1 MKIKN
6 LISLLA
12 LIATVTGCGSDSS
25 SSSDKMESAI
35 DLYMAAI
42 PFTDENLKQCIE
54 NGIVEQSITTSKEL
68 TSLSCS
74 APISNVHGLHYFS
87 ALATLDLTNAG
98 MSCLAID
105 EMQTQAVERAAVDE
119 DESITQVIQPAGCF
133 YNQIAFNDLL
143 LKACVADEVSLNG
156 WTSNEQ
162 LAYLSCSEP
171 AINDVAGLENFI
183 NLAQLDLSQTAV
195 PCVDLSNLQA
205 ELPNTD
211 IVTPAT
217 CLIDNIVFSQPVQEC
232 VDTQAPDSGLVV
244 DFHSLSCNSPE
255 IVELTGLEKLT
266 SLATLNLVGT
276 SVDCDELGEL
286 GKILINTTIA
296 KPTTCEITPET
307 LLSDLPPFEDPI
319 MAACIYKKG
328 NENAVKVGDI
338 VVLNCGATTGVPDK
352 EVSSLGGLENLV
364 SMQSLIIN
372 ATKVD
377 SFQPLK
383 DHPSL
388 KVLSI
393 FNLKRLNN
401 DDMVFVHENMTY
413 LENLNMG
420 GATGMKDYAK
430 FNSMTNLYFLGLANQ
445 NLAGDDLGTLGEL
458 TNLETLN
465 MKANKLT
472 TIEALHSMTGLTELN
487 VTKNP
492 NLSCEQINAFKVA
505 VPTANVTMDQGC

>member
-1 MKIKN
+1 
-6 LISLLA
+6 
-12 LIATVTGCGSDSS
+12 
-25 SSSDKMESAI
+25 MESAI
-35 DLYMAAI
+35 ELYMAAI
-42 PFTDENLKQCIE
+42 PFTDDNLKQCLE
-54 NGIVEQSITTSKEL
+54 EGINTQGVTTSKEL
-68 TSLSCS
+68 TNLACS
-74 APISNVHGLHYFS
+74 VPITNVHGLHYFS
-87 ALATLDLTNAG
+87 QLETLDLTNAD

-105 EMQTQAVERAAVDE
+105 EMQTQIIERAAVDE

-133 YNQIAFNDLL
+133 YNQIAFNDML
-143 LKACVADEVSLNG
+143 LKACVAEEVALNG
-156 WTSNEQ
+156 WVNNEEVN
-162 LAYLSCSEP
+162 YLSCSEP
-171 AINDVAGLENFI
+171 AINDVTGLENFI
-183 NLAQLDLSQTAV
+183 NLAQLDLSLTAV
-195 PCVDLSNLQA
+195 PCIDLSHLQTA
-205 ELPNTD
+205 LPNTD
-211 IVTPAT
+211 IVTPST
-217 CLIDNIVFSQPVQEC
+217 CLIDNIVFSQPVQTC
-232 VDTQAPDSGLVV
+232 VDGQAPESGLVV
-244 DFHSLSCNSPE
+244 DFHSLTCNSPE
-255 IVELTGLEKLT
+255 ITDLTGLDKLT

-286 GKILINTTIA
+286 GKVLINTSIS
-296 KPTTCEITPET
+296 KPLSCEITPET

-328 NENAVKVGDI
+328 NENAVTVGDI

-352 EVSSLGGLENLV
+352 ELTSLGGLENLV

-413 LENLNMG
+413 LENFNMG

-430 FNSMTNLYFLGLANQ
+430 FNAMTNLNFLGLANQ
-445 NLAGDDLGTLGEL
+445 NLTGDDLGTVGEL
-458 TNLETLN
+458 IDLKTLN
-465 MKANKLT
+465 IKANKLT
-472 TIEALHSMTGLTELN
+472 TLEALHSLTGLTELN

-492 NLSCEQINAFKVA
+492 NLSCDQINAFKAA
-505 VPTANVTMDQGC
+505 VPDANVLMDQGC